1 MSRHSVILRLLFCA
15 FVAVAAN
22 FPLSASAYD
31 PSLEWHT
38 VVSPNFR
45 VHYSRGLYVQAL
57 EAARRAENAFATMT
71 ARLEWRPATPIDIV
85 LDDETDSANG
95 FSRAYPYNLI
105 GLNAVA
111 PDDTSVLSDY
121 DDWLNLLIAHELVHD
136 VHIDQIHGLPWLVN
150 SVLGRVLVPN
160 SAQPSW
166 FTEGLAVYFET
177 DLTSRGRL
185 RSSYFDMLL
194 RMQVLRGRE
203 MSLDEITGS
212 PLRWPQGTAAYLY
225 GAHFLDWIRLHY
237 DERTLRDIGHDY
249 GSQIIPYGLN
259 VTSTKA
265 TGREYSD
272 LYAEFMN
279 DTRARY
285 HAQENAVREAGQIE
299 GERLT
304 ARGQDIGGAR
314 VMQDGSIV
322 FFESPIG
329 DQTRLR
335 VRSPSG
341 EERVIA
347 RLNGAAELAV
357 MPNQREVL
365 VVQNELSDVYYV
377 FGDLFRVD
385 LESGDKQ
392 RLTESMRAFGLDV
405 NFDGSRAVFGS
416 NDGGHSFLRLID
428 VENPAHVEV
437 LADLGESTN
446 VYNPHFAPDGKTVVF
461 SGFKGGQRDLYTVDL
476 ASREIR
482 QLTFD
487 RAVDSGAIYSPDGKW
502 IYFHSDR
509 TGVFDIY
516 AMSVATA
523 EVRRV
528 TRVVGGAFDPQ
539 PSPDGTF
546 LVYRSYDSEGFDLS
560 RVEVTNS
567 DVWPVAEADSVLRP
581 EAQQHTRLD
590 TYPSK
595 PYSPAG
601 SVYPR
606 AWLPILGQDPRGDTI
621 GFEVTGADALGRH
634 AFDLQYTWG
643 TDSHFNSFVAVYQ
656 NQTFRY
662 GFNLSLQRSLGF
674 AAVPV
679 RTASGVTQYVE
690 EEQYYGTLSTSIP
703 LYRRFFN
710 AVSLGLSYNVRYRS
724 EFEAPTEPVTP
735 VAPPEFGFF
744 NSAAATLTYSN
755 TRSYLGSISP
765 QDGIVV
771 SLGGRVEAPW
781 LGSEYTSRLG
791 TLDFSGYLTNPW
803 FKRHVLS
810 VNLYG
815 AYGVSSYDRRRLFSI
830 AGLPSRNLI
839 LDALSGRLA
848 SAQALRG
855 FPLTPYS
862 GNCLVEAHLEY
873 RFPIFDFYRGIDTL
887 PLFFRTFHVA
897 PFLDGAAIA
906 DKPGDLHEGTHYSV
920 GAEARLGVTIA
931 YSIFTTLRFG
941 YGHGLGADSNIDGF
955 FVLLSNNY

>member
-1 MSRHSVILRLLFCA
+1 MSRRSVFARLLSWTL
-15 FVAVAAN
+15 VAAGAN

-38 VVSPNFR
+38 VVSPSFR
-45 VHYSRGLYVQAL
+45 LHYPRGLYVEAL
-57 EAARRAENAFATMT
+57 AAARRAENAFAIMT
-71 ARLEWRPATPIDIV
+71 RRLEWRPKTPIDIV

-111 PDDTSVLSDY
+111 PEDTSVLSDY
-121 DDWLNLLIAHELVHD
+121 DDWLNLLITHELVHD
-136 VHIDQIHGLPWLVN
+136 VHIDQIHGLPRLVN
-150 SVLGRVLVPN
+150 AVFGRVLVPN
-160 SAQPSW
+160 AAQPSW

-203 MSLDEITGS
+203 MALDEITGS
-212 PLRWPQGTAAYLY
+212 PLRWPQGTSAYLY
-225 GAHFLDWIRLHY
+225 GAYFLDWIRLHY
-237 DERTLRDIGHDY
+237 GESTLRDIGHDY

-265 TGREYSD
+265 TGQEYSA
-272 LYAEFMN
+272 LYDEFMS

-285 HAQENAVREAGQIE
+285 HAQEVAIREAGHVE

-304 ARGQDIGGAR
+304 RRGQDIGGAR
-314 VMQDGSIV
+314 VMQDGRII

-335 VRSPSG
+335 IREPSG
-341 EERVIA
+341 EERVVC

-357 MPNQREVL
+357 MPSQREVL
-365 VVQNELSDVYYV
+365 VVQNEISDVYYV

-385 LESGDKQ
+385 LESGAKE

-405 NFDGSRAVFGS
+405 DDDGSHAVFGS
-416 NDGGHSFLRLID
+416 NDGGHSFLRILE
-428 VENPAHVEV
+428 VANPENVSV
-437 LADLGESTN
+437 LADLGDATN
-446 VYNPHFAPDGKTVVF
+446 VYNPHFSPDGKTVVF
-461 SGFKGGQRDLYTVDL
+461 SAFKAGERNLFTVDV
-476 ASREIR
+476 ASREVR

-516 AMSVATA
+516 AMSVASG
-523 EVRRV
+523 EVRRL
-528 TRVVGGAFDPQ
+528 TRVLGGAFDPQ

-560 RVEVTNS
+560 RIMLADS
-567 DVWPVAEADSVLRP
+567 DTWPAAEADSVLRP
-581 EAQQHTRLD
+581 EPQQHTRLES
-590 TYPSK
+590 YPSK
-595 PYSPAG
+595 PYSPWG

-643 TDSHFNSFVAVYQ
+643 TDSHFNSFVAIYQ

-679 RTASGVTQYVE
+679 RTASGITQYVE
-690 EEQYYGTLSTSIP
+690 EEQYYGSLSTSIP

-710 AVSLGLSYNVRYRS
+710 ALSLGLSYNVRYRD
-724 EFEAPTEPVTP
+724 EYEAPTEPVTP
-735 VAPPEFGFF
+735 VAPPEFGWF
-744 NSAAATLTYSN
+744 NSFAATLTYSN

-771 SLGGRVEAPW
+771 SLGGRVEEPW
-781 LGSEYTSRLG
+781 LGSQYSSRLG
-791 TLDFSGYLTNPW
+791 SIDFSGYLTNPW

-848 SAQALRG
+848 AAQALRG

-862 GNCLVEAHLEY
+862 GNCLVEGHLEY
-873 RFPIFDFYRGIDTL
+873 RFPIFDVYRGIDTL
-887 PLFFRTFHVA
+887 PIFFRTFHVA
-897 PFLDGAAIA
+897 PFLDAAAIA
-906 DKPGDLHEGTHYSV
+906 DKPAALHEGTHYSV
-920 GAEARLGVTIA
+920 GAEARLGLTIA

-941 YGHGLGADSNIDGF
+941 YGHGLGPDAGVDGF